1 MFHICLC
8 CLVRH
13 GPFPSFL
20 HSCLSSGP
28 SPPLH
33 MRTRHLCGSSFLRQS
48 HLRRETS
55 RIASIPFPLPLF
67 SFVFDSGSRNVS
79 ISGIKELFLRDPF
92 VHTKRSLPIGFVPC
106 RRSWQEIPKH
116 GLEFLPESPSCG
128 KTRLLASHEL
138 DNDPKGRA
146 TFVSR
151 NTIVVHTS
159 SGSHHPSTR
168 THHVCAVVISSV
180 ILARHLVTM
189 STFICPNTKS
199 WSSVKIQAPAAAAMA
214 VLIFSGD
221 RHVSCVVVQ
230 NLRS

>member
-1 MFHICLC
+1 MDQVSYVNHISDVRRPELLQYLFPYLFFLLC
-8 CLVRH
+8 STPVRATS
-13 GPFPSFL
+13 PFL
-20 HSCLSSGP
+20 
-28 SPPLH
+28 
-33 MRTRHLCGSSFLRQS
+33 
-48 HLRRETS
+48 
-55 RIASIPFPLPLF
+55 AS
-67 SFVFDSGSRNVS
+67 
-79 ISGIKELFLRDPF
+79 KLFLRDPF

-116 GLEFLPESPSCG
+116 GLEFLPESPSCA

-168 THHVCAVVISSV
+168 THHVCAFVISSV

-189 STFICPNTKS
+189 STGTSRCRHGGADF
-199 WSSVKIQAPAAAAMA
+199 QR
-214 VLIFSGD
+214 D

-230 NLRS
+230 NIYGPEQEPTKAPKGQTSLLLASVCGADRFFARETFALFMVWVTKLRKRQACHDTQQ